1 MSKNLYEELDI
12 IKAIT
17 SESKQEQTET
27 LAVFYHET
35 KDLFVRFIQ
44 KNNGTKEEAED
55 IFQEGIQHFVVNIRN
70 GIFQQKSSPKTYL
83 FRICRN
89 LWLSKLRRNNKWKS
103 IQQILSHEAKEQVYN
118 PAPLEKKERR
128 ILLDR
133 ALSSI
138 SDACREVLSYWSQGY
153 SMREIAQM
161 TIYKNEQGVMKKK
174 SICLKSLVTKV
185 KSQPDLM
192 KELLN
197 HL

>member
-12 IKAIT
+12 IKAVR
-17 SESKQEQTET
+17 SESNQQTEA
-27 LAVFYHET
+27 LAAFYQDA
-35 KDLFVRFIQ
+35 KNLFVMFIQ
-44 KNNGTKEEAED
+44 RNNGTKDDAED
-55 IFQEGIQHFVVNIRN
+55 IFQEGMQHFILNIRS

-89 LWLSKLRRNNKWKS
+89 LWLSKLRRKNKWKN
-103 IQQILSHEAKEQVYN
+103 IQQILTQEKKEQVYH
-118 PAPLEKKERR
+118 PVILEKKERR
-128 ILLDR
+128 VLLDR

-138 SDACREVLSYWSQGY
+138 SDACKEVLSYWSQGY
-153 SMREIAQM
+153 SMKEIAQM

-185 KSQPDLM
+185 KNQPDLM